1 VRKGIFRVKRILIV
15 QSAGFC
21 FGVKRAISIA
31 NETASKAVGSRA
43 GRESLPIY
51 SLGPLIHNPQAVE
64 ELVKKGVHVVE
75 SVDDIPC
82 GKVIVRSHGITRPD
96 AEALAGKGVTIIDAT
111 CPFVK
116 KAQEHARSLSREG
129 YAVTVVGDANHPE
142 VKSIISYIEPGVPIL
157 TSLADLQE
165 SSGIRKV
172 GIVAQTTQSFENLIR
187 FVSVALKKI
196 QEVRVYNTIC
206 HATVLRQKEST
217 AVARKADVMI
227 VLGGYNSAN
236 TRRLAEICMESN
248 PRTHHIETAAELS
261 PDALVGVSCVG
272 VTAGASTPEWIIE
285 ELVRRI
291 QAIWQEEKI
300 QVSYYQ

>member
-1 VRKGIFRVKRILIV
+1 MKRILIAR
-15 QSAGFC
+15 SAGFC

-31 NETASKAVGSRA
+31 NETAGKAERA
-43 GRESLPIY
+43 DAGAERIPIH

-64 ELVKKGVHVVE
+64 ELEKKGVHVVE

-82 GKVIVRSHGITRPD
+82 GKVIVRSHGIARRD
-96 AEALAGKGVTIIDAT
+96 AEALAGKEVEIIDAT

-116 KAQEHARSLSREG
+116 KAQEYARSLSREG
-129 YAVTVVGDANHPE
+129 YAVTVVGDADHPE
-142 VKSIISYIEPGVPIL
+142 VKSIISYIGAGVPIL
-157 TSLADLQE
+157 TSLSDLKE

-172 GIVAQTTQSFENLIR
+172 GIVAQTTQSFENLME

-196 QEVRVYNTIC
+196 PEVRVYNTIC
-206 HATVLRQKEST
+206 HATVLRQKESM

-236 TRRLAEICMESN
+236 THRLAEICREFN
-248 PRTHHIETAAELS
+248 PRVHHIETAAELS
-261 PDALVGVSCVG
+261 PDTLSGVSCVG

-285 ELVRRI
+285 ELVDRI
-291 QAIWQEEKI
+291 RSAWREEKI

>member
-1 VRKGIFRVKRILIV
+1 VKRILIAR
-15 QSAGFC
+15 SAGFC

-31 NETASKAVGSRA
+31 DETAGKAA
-43 GRESLPIY
+43 GGDAGPENLPIH

-64 ELVKKGVHVVE
+64 ELEKKGVQVVE

-82 GKVIVRSHGITRPD
+82 GKVIVRSHGISRRD
-96 AEALAGKGVTIIDAT
+96 AEALAGKKVQIIDAT

-116 KAQEHARSLSREG
+116 KAQEYARSLSREG

-142 VKSIISYIEPGVPIL
+142 VKSIISYIQAGVPIL
-157 TSLADLQE
+157 TSLSDIREAA
-165 SSGIRKV
+165 GIRKM
-172 GIVAQTTQSFENLIR
+172 GIVAQTTQSFENLME
-187 FVSVALKKI
+187 FVSVALKKVP
-196 QEVRVYNTIC
+196 EVRVYNTIC

-217 AVARKADVMI
+217 AVARNADVMI

-236 TRRLAEICMESN
+236 TRRLAEICREFN
-248 PRTHHIETAAELS
+248 PRVHHIETASELS
-261 PDALVGVSCVG
+261 PEKLSEVSCVG

-285 ELVRRI
+285 ELVDRI
-291 QAIWQEEKI
+291 RKIWREEKI

>member
-1 VRKGIFRVKRILIV
+1 MKRILIAR
-15 QSAGFC
+15 SAGFC

-31 NETASKAVGSRA
+31 NETAGKAAGGGS
-43 GRESLPIY
+43 GPDSLPIH

-64 ELVKKGVHVVE
+64 ELEKKGVHVVE

-82 GKVIVRSHGITRPD
+82 GKVIVRSHGITRRD
-96 AEALAGKGVTIIDAT
+96 AEELAGKDVQIIDAT

-142 VKSIISYIEPGVPIL
+142 VKSIISYIEAGVPVM
-157 TSLADLQE
+157 TSLSDLRE
-165 SSGIRKV
+165 ASGIRKA
-172 GIVAQTTQSFENLIR
+172 GIVAQTTQSFENLME
-187 FVSVALKKI
+187 FVSVALKRI
-196 QEVRVYNTIC
+196 PEVRVYNTIC
-206 HATVLRQKEST
+206 NATVLRQKESM

-236 TRRLAEICMESN
+236 TRRLAEICRELN
-248 PRTHHIETAAELS
+248 PMVLHIETASELS
-261 PDALVGVSCVG
+261 PDTLSGISCLG

-285 ELVRRI
+285 ELVDRI
-291 QAIWQEEKI
+291 RAIWREENV

>member
-1 VRKGIFRVKRILIV
+1 MKRILIAR
-15 QSAGFC
+15 SAGFC

-31 NETASKAVGSRA
+31 NETAGKAA
-43 GRESLPIY
+43 GDDAGPETLPIH

-64 ELVKKGVHVVE
+64 ELEKKGVHVVE

-82 GKVIVRSHGITRPD
+82 GKVIVRSHGISRRD
-96 AEALAGKGVTIIDAT
+96 AEALAGKEVEIIDAT

-116 KAQEHARSLSREG
+116 KAQEYARSLSREG

-142 VKSIISYIEPGVPIL
+142 VKSIISYIQPGVPIL
-157 TSLADLQE
+157 TSLSDIQE
-165 SSGIRKV
+165 AAGIRKM
-172 GIVAQTTQSFENLIR
+172 GIVAQTTQSFENLME

-196 QEVRVYNTIC
+196 PEVRVYNTIC

-236 TRRLAEICMESN
+236 TRRLAEICREFN
-248 PRTHHIETAAELS
+248 QRVHHIETASELS
-261 PDALVGVSCVG
+261 PESLSGVSCVG

-285 ELVRRI
+285 ELVDRI
-291 QAIWQEEKI
+291 RKIWREEKI

>member
-1 VRKGIFRVKRILIV
+1 MKRILIAR
-15 QSAGFC
+15 SAGFC

-31 NETASKAVGSRA
+31 DETAGKAA
-43 GRESLPIY
+43 GKDAGTKGVPLH

-64 ELVKKGVHVVE
+64 ELEKKGVHVVQ

-82 GKVIVRSHGITRPD
+82 GKVIVRSHGIARRD
-96 AEALAGKGVTIIDAT
+96 AEALAGKNVEIIDAT

-116 KAQEHARSLSREG
+116 KAQEYARSLSREG

-142 VKSIISYIEPGVPIL
+142 VKSIISYIEVGVPIL
-157 TSLADLQE
+157 TSLSELREAA
-165 SSGIRKV
+165 GIRKA
-172 GIVAQTTQSFENLIR
+172 GIIAQTTQSFEHLME
-187 FVSVALKKI
+187 FVSVALKRI
-196 QEVRVYNTIC
+196 PEVRVYNTIC

-236 TRRLAEICMESN
+236 TRRLAEICKEFN
-248 PRTHHIETAAELS
+248 RRVHHIETASELS
-261 PDALVGVSCVG
+261 PEVLSEVSCVG

-285 ELVRRI
+285 ELVERI
-291 QAIWQEEKI
+291 RAIWREEKI

>member
-1 VRKGIFRVKRILIV
+1 VKKILIAR
-15 QSAGFC
+15 SAGFC

-31 NETASKAVGSRA
+31 NETAGKAAGGRA
-43 GRESLPIY
+43 GRDRLPIH

-64 ELVKKGVHVVE
+64 ELEKKGIRVVE

-82 GKVIVRSHGITRPD
+82 GKVIVRSHGITRCD
-96 AEALAGKGVTIIDAT
+96 AEELAGKDVRIIDAT

-116 KAQEHARSLSREG
+116 KAQEYARSLSREG

-142 VKSIISYIEPGVPIL
+142 VKSIISYIEAGVPVI
-157 TSLADLQE
+157 TSLSDLRE
-165 SSGIRKV
+165 ASGIRKA
-172 GIVAQTTQSFENLIR
+172 GIVAQTTQSFENLLE

-196 QEVRVYNTIC
+196 PEVRVYNTIC
-206 HATVLRQKEST
+206 NATVLRQKESMGI
-217 AVARKADVMI
+217 AREADVMI

-236 TRRLAEICMESN
+236 TRRLAEICRELN
-248 PRTHHIETAAELS
+248 PRVLHIETASELS
-261 PDALVGVSCVG
+261 PETLSGVACLG

-285 ELVRRI
+285 ELVDRI
-291 QAIWQEEKI
+291 RAIWREENI